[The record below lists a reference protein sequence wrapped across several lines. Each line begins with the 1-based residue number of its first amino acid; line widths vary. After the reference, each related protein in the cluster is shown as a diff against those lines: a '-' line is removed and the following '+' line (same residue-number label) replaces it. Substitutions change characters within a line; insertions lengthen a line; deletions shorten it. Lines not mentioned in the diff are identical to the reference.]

1 MRVDINLPQFL
12 LLMFFILNPVD
23 LPWILFVFMY
33 QLGTSETFLC
43 FTIVHLKKNCLS
55 ARCVIR
61 CPNEVFKYSFVFCI
75 SFIYV
80 RVVVAVCVCV
90 LLLLL
95 AIWLLIQHVVHKS
108 CAY

>member
-1 MRVDINLPQFL
+1 VRVDINLPQFL

-43 FTIVHLKKNCLS
+43 FTVVHLKKIVY

-80 RVVVAVCVCV
+80 VRIVVAVCV

-95 AIWLLIQHVVHKS
+95 DIWLLIQHVVHKS